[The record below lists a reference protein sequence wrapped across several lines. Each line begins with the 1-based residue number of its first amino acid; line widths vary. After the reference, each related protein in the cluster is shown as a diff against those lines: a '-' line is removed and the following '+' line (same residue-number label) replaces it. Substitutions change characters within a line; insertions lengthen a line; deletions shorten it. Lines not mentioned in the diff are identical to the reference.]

1 MNFFAKNFF
10 VFPTAILCFAPFA
23 HADLKITTRTTV
35 MGRSSENTVYIKGA
49 RERREMNFG
58 GRSTAMITQCDQQRM
73 ITISQNRCV
82 VIPTGGA
89 GETSCP
95 ATPNIGAIG
104 AAMGREMGGGER
116 RAEAPRAGGVITIT
130 RNSTDTG
137 ERQEMFGYKARHIKT
152 SMTSESSPDACNKAN
167 AKIETDGW
175 YADLSVDFSCGEDSS
190 ARMLACGGMGAP
202 RGGGDGGCRDRVVMK
217 GNGGAALGYPLK
229 QTTTIT
235 SPQGTFTTST
245 EVTALT
251 TASLDASLFDSPA
264 GCTVMNIGGSAPT
277 IASAPAPETAPP
289 PTTAT
294 SQAAPSHEA
303 APAEAAPV
311 AAPKEAGVVRVG
323 VVKLKD
329 ETGAS
334 LPTDNLRMNLMSEIV
349 KKQMEAVP
357 IDADSPDAVIS
368 EARVK
373 QCDYV
378 LYTTPT
384 QVKEPNSGGLPAAS
398 VPKGTALDPAKYEA
412 LTAMTLYKVSKPLP
426 EVKDFNLAANG
437 DQFDVDA
444 VTATFEQEAGKVAQ
458 QVEEDAHPKAAAKKT
473 IVHRKRR

>member
-1 MNFFAKNFF
+1 MNLFAKNLF
-10 VFPTAILCFAPFA
+10 VFATAVFCLAHLA

-35 MGRSSENTVYIKGA
+35 MGRSMENTVYIKGA

-58 GRSTAMITQCDQQRM
+58 GRSMATITQCDQKR
-73 ITISQNRCV
+73 IVTVNENRCMV
-82 VIPTGGA
+82 VPMGGS

-95 ATPNIGAIG
+95 ALPSMGM
-104 AAMGREMGGGER
+104 MGRQMGGGE
-116 RAEAPRAGGVITIT
+116 AEAPRAGGVITIT

-175 YADLSVDFSCGEDSS
+175 YADLSVDFSCGEESS
-190 ARMLACGGMGAP
+190 ARMLACGGMGGP
-202 RGGGDGGCRDRVVMK
+202 RGGGGGCRDRVVMK

-235 SPQGTFTTST
+235 SPQGNFTTTT

-251 TASLDASLFDSPA
+251 KATLDAALFDSPA
-264 GCTVMNIGGSAPT
+264 GCTVMNMGGPAMT
-277 IASAPAPETAPP
+277 ASATPAPETAPP

-303 APAEAAPV
+303 APAAAAPAV
-311 AAPKEAGVVRVG
+311 APKAAGTVRIG

-329 ETGAS
+329 ATGQS

-349 KKQMEAVP
+349 KRQMEAVP
-357 IDADSPDAVIS
+357 IDAESQEAAMS
-368 EARVK
+368 EARGK

-378 LYTTPT
+378 LFTTPT
-384 QVKEPNSGGLPAAS
+384 QVKEPNSGGLSAAS
-398 VPKGTALDPAKYEA
+398 VPKGTVLDPAKYEA

-426 EVKDFNLAANG
+426 EIKDFNLAANG
-437 DQFDVDA
+437 DKFDVDA
-444 VTATFEQEAGKVAQ
+444 VTATFEKESDKVAR
-458 QVEEDAHPKAAAKKT
+458 QVQEDAHPKAAGAKKT
-473 IVHRKRR
+473 VVRKRPN

>member
-1 MNFFAKNFF
+1 MNLKAFHLSLIA
-10 VFPTAILCFAPFA
+10 AIALGQPA

-35 MGRSSENTVYIKGA
+35 MGRSMENTVYIKGA

-58 GRSTAMITQCDQQRM
+58 GRNMATITQCDQKRM
-73 ITISQNRCV
+73 ITVSENRCMV
-82 VIPTGGA
+82 VPMGGSA
-89 GETSCP
+89 ETSCP
-95 ATPNIGAIG
+95 AMPTLGTMG
-104 AAMGREMGGGER
+104 AAMGRQMGGGE
-116 RAEAPRAGGVITIT
+116 AAAPPRAGGVITIT

-190 ARMLACGGMGAP
+190 ARIFACGGMGGP
-202 RGGGDGGCRDRVVMK
+202 RGGGAACRDRVVMK

-235 SPQGTFTTST
+235 SPEGTFTTTT

-251 TASLDASLFDSPA
+251 NATLDAALFDSPA
-264 GCTVMNIGGSAPT
+264 GCTVMNMGGPLTTAPAT
-277 IASAPAPETAPP
+277 PAPETAPP

-303 APAEAAPV
+303 APAAAAP
-311 AAPKEAGVVRVG
+311 APAPKAAGTVRIG

-329 ETGAS
+329 ATGQS

-349 KKQMEAVP
+349 KRQMEAVP
-357 IDADSPDAVIS
+357 LDASSDASQDTIIN
-368 EARVK
+368 EARAK

-398 VPKGTALDPAKYEA
+398 VPKGTALDPTKYEA

-426 EVKDFNLAANG
+426 EIKDFNLAANG
-437 DQFDVDA
+437 DKFDVDA
-444 VTATFEQEAGKVAQ
+444 VTATFEKESDKVAQ
-458 QVEEDAHPKAAAKKT
+458 QVQEDAHPKAAAKKP
-473 IVHRKRR
+473 IVHRKPK

>member
-1 MNFFAKNFF
+1 MKPF
-10 VFPTAILCFAPFA
+10 VRNSSAFVATILLLTLFA

-35 MGRSSENTVYIKGA
+35 MGRSTESTVYIKGA

-58 GRSTAMITQCDQQRM
+58 GRSTAMITQCDQKRM
-73 ITISQNRCV
+73 ITVNQNRCV
-82 VIPTGGA
+82 VVPMGGS
-89 GETSCP
+89 GEASCP
-95 ATPNIGAIG
+95 AMPSIGM
-104 AAMGREMGGGER
+104 MGRQMGGGET
-116 RAEAPRAGGVITIT
+116 EAPPRAGGVITIT

-175 YADLSVDFSCGEDSS
+175 YADLSVDFSCGEESS
-190 ARMLACGGMGAP
+190 ARMLACGGMGGP
-202 RGGGDGGCRDRVVMK
+202 RGGGGGCRDRVVMK

-235 SPQGTFTTST
+235 SPQGTFTTTT

-251 TASLDASLFDSPA
+251 NATLDASLFDSPA
-264 GCTVMNIGGSAPT
+264 GCTVMNIGGAPM
-277 IASAPAPETAPP
+277 AAAAAPAPETAPP

-303 APAEAAPV
+303 APAAAAP
-311 AAPKEAGVVRVG
+311 APAPKAAGTVRIG

-329 ETGAS
+329 ATGQS

-349 KKQMEAVP
+349 KRQMEAVP
-357 IDADSPDAVIS
+357 VDADSQDAAIS
-368 EARVK
+368 EARGK

-378 LYTTPT
+378 LFTTPT

-398 VPKGTALDPAKYEA
+398 VPKGIALDPAKYEA

-426 EVKDFNLAANG
+426 EIKDFNLAANG
-437 DQFDVDA
+437 DKFDVDA
-444 VTATFEQEAGKVAQ
+444 VTATFEKEADKVAQ
-458 QVEEDAHPKAAAKKT
+458 QVQEDAHPKAAAKKP
-473 IVHRKRR
+473 IVHRKPK